1 MFDEDYLNLRLDRLK
16 SPEVWTPKRQELS
29 FLLPKRGAGKYVSGP
44 DAGRFSKGDVLVF
57 NGRGAGKV
65 CALKRAGIVFWS
77 FSLRV
82 EHLFP
87 LLASDEI
94 FLLKQVTE
102 RLKGA
107 TLYPGSSRLA
117 RKCHRLAASAPPQGD
132 LDHRSQVLR
141 IAAAVLSVE
150 FKNARSQRVGFFRIR
165 NHRTQLFEELSAT
178 EFATLSVADMT
189 HKFGYSRRH
198 LYRLF
203 HEQFGCSIT
212 SLKMEMRLMKAL
224 SLLRDPDLRTYNVA
238 KQCGFKYLGFF
249 RTCFKKRFGKTPGE
263 WRKAAAQPEVTHKS
277 FNRAD
282 YEFFESL

>member
-238 KQCGFKYLGFF
+238 KQCGFKHWPYF
-249 RTCFKKRFGKTPGE
+249 RNCFKRRFRKTPGQ
-263 WRKAAAQPEVTHKS
+263 WRKASALPESNPRGQWEGDSDFH
-277 FNRAD
+277 
-282 YEFFESL
+282 